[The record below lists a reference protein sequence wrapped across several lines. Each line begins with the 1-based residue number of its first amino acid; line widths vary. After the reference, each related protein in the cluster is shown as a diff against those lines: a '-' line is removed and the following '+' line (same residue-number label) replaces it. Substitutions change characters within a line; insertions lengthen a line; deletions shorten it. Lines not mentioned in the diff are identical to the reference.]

1 MILPGVVF
9 ITGACVLVLEVVATR
24 VLAPYFG
31 NTIYTVSSI
40 IGVILAALSFGY
52 YFGGRLADKRPVATW
67 FYGIILISG
76 LTVIGLE
83 AIIIFIL
90 PSLGNA
96 LSLIYGPLITAVI
109 LFFLPAF
116 FLGTL
121 SPYAI
126 KLQHQ
131 AFPEEGIGAVSG
143 TIFFWS
149 TFGSIA
155 GSLLTGFVFIPNF
168 GVDKII
174 IGVGLLLTFVGFWPL
189 LKQGIKIKYFFLI
202 LLALIAAG
210 AELITISFPPNDLIY
225 SRDGVYEKLFIFDR
239 EYKGRPTRFFQ
250 QDRSNSGA
258 MHLDSDDLVF
268 DYTKYYALY
277 KVFNP
282 DLRQAL
288 VIGGGTYSI
297 PKALLK
303 ERGIEAVDVA
313 EIEPSLFELGKKYF
327 RLPEDA
333 RLKNYVIDGRRWLKQ
348 TDKKYDL
355 IFSDVYYS
363 LYSLPVHFTTE
374 EFFKL
379 AKSRLSNS
387 GIFMANL
394 IGNLDSRP
402 PSLIFSE
409 MKTLQAVFPNSYF
422 FAVRS
427 LELKQTQNIIFVGLN
442 NDHQIDFSDKSIVE
456 SQNEI
461 ISQAGSK
468 LIDLRQVNFD
478 LYTKLTDNY
487 SPVEYLTA
495 KVLNYRTYALK
506 KYLLRQL
513 AYISNFFVAELAS
526 LKQSSL
532 QK

>member
-1 MILPGVVF
+1 MIFTPRLKKIILPGVVF

-24 VLAPYFG
+24 VLSPYFG

-40 IGVILAALSFGY
+40 LGVILAALSLGY
-52 YFGGRLADKRPVATW
+52 YFGGRLADKRPDAAW
-67 FYGIILISG
+67 FYAIILASG
-76 LTVIGLE
+76 LTVIILE
-83 AIIIFIL
+83 AIIVLLL

-96 LSLIYGPLITAVI
+96 LSLIYGPLIAASI
-109 LFFLPAF
+109 LFFLPALL
-116 FLGTL
+116 LGTL

-126 KLQHQ
+126 KLQSQ
-131 AFPEEGIGAVSG
+131 ACAEAGIGSVSG

-149 TFGSIA
+149 TLGSIA

-174 IGVGLLLTFVGFWPL
+174 IGTGFLLILIGFLPL
-189 LKQGIKIKYFFLI
+189 VKDGFKFKHFFLI
-202 LLALIAAG
+202 VLVATFVVGEFILL
-210 AELITISFPPNDLIY
+210 SFGSKNLVY

-239 EYKGRPTRFFQ
+239 EYKGQPARFFQ

-258 MHLDSDDLVF
+258 MYLNSDDLVF

-277 KVFNP
+277 KIFNP
-282 DLRQAL
+282 ELKQAL
-288 VIGGGTYSI
+288 VIGGGAYSV

-303 ERGIEAVDVA
+303 EPKLETVDVA
-313 EIEPSLFELGKKYF
+313 EIEPSLFNLGKKYF
-327 RLPEDA
+327 RVPDDN
-333 RLKNYVIDGRRWLKQ
+333 RLKNHIIDGRRWLFE
-348 TDKKYDL
+348 TEKKYDL

-379 AKSRLSNS
+379 AKSRLSDN

-409 MKTLQAVFPNSYF
+409 MKTLKAVFPASYF
-422 FAVRS
+422 FAVNSPDSKR
-427 LELKQTQNIIFVGLN
+427 TQNIIFVGLN
-442 NDHQIDFSDKSIVE
+442 HDQKINFSDKSITE
-456 SQNEI
+456 NQDEI
-461 ISQAGSK
+461 ISQSGGK
-468 LIDLRQVNFD
+468 LIDLSKTDFN

-495 KVLNYRTYALK
+495 KVLN
-506 KYLLRQL
+506 
-513 AYISNFFVAELAS
+513 
-526 LKQSSL
+526 
-532 QK
+532 

>member
-1 MILPGVVF
+1 MPKFKKIILPAAVF

-52 YFGGRLADKRPVATW
+52 YFGGRLADKRPAAAW
-67 FYGIILISG
+67 FYGIILASG

-90 PSLGNA
+90 PALGNS
-96 LSLIYGPLITAVI
+96 LSLIYGPLITASV
-109 LFFLPAF
+109 LFFLPALL
-116 FLGTL
+116 LGTL

-126 KLQHQ
+126 KLQSQ

-143 TIFFWS
+143 VIFFWS
-149 TFGSIA
+149 TLGSIA

-174 IGVGLLLTFVGFWPL
+174 IGVGLLLALMGFLPL
-189 LKQGIKIKYFFLI
+189 LKNGFKISHFFLI
-202 LLALIAAG
+202 FLALVFIG
-210 AELITISFPPNDLIY
+210 GELIVLSAGWRISLNNSVY
-225 SRDGVYEKLFIFDR
+225 SRDGVYEKLLIFDR
-239 EYKGRPTRFFQ
+239 EYNGRPARFFQ

-258 MHLDSDDLVF
+258 MYLGSEELAF
-268 DYTKYYALY
+268 DYTKYYLLY
-277 KVFNP
+277 KIFNP
-282 DLRQAL
+282 AMKQAL
-288 VIGGGTYSI
+288 VIGGGAYSI

-303 ERGIEAVDVA
+303 EPGLETVDVA

-327 RLPEDA
+327 RVPEDG
-333 RLKNYVIDGRRWLKQ
+333 RLKNHIIDGRRWLFE
-348 TDKKYDL
+348 TEKKYDL
-355 IFSDVYYS
+355 IFNDVYYS

-379 AKSRLSNS
+379 AKSRLDDN
-387 GIFMANL
+387 GVFMANL

-402 PSLIFSE
+402 PSLILSE
-409 MKTLQAVFPNSYF
+409 MKTLKAVFPNCYF
-422 FAVRS
+422 FAVRAPES
-427 LELKQTQNIIFVGLN
+427 EKTQNIIFVGLN
-442 NDHQIDFSDKSIVE
+442 NEREIDFSDKSITE
-456 SQNEI
+456 NPEEI
-461 ISQAGSK
+461 ISRAGSK
-468 LIDLRQVNFD
+468 LIDLSRIDFN

-495 KVLNYRTYALK
+495 KVLN
-506 KYLLRQL
+506 
-513 AYISNFFVAELAS
+513 
-526 LKQSSL
+526 
-532 QK
+532 

>member
-1 MILPGVVF
+1 MPNIKKIILPGVVF

-40 IGVILAALSFGY
+40 LGVILAALSLGY

-67 FYGIILISG
+67 FYALILISG
-76 LTVIGLE
+76 LTVFGLE
-83 AIIIFIL
+83 AVVIFIL

-96 LSLIYGPLITAVI
+96 LSLIYGPLITASI
-109 LFFLPAF
+109 LFFLPAL

-126 KLQHQ
+126 KLQQQ
-131 AFPEEGIGAVSG
+131 AFPEQGIGAISG

-174 IGVGLLLTFVGFWPL
+174 IGVGLLLTLVGFCPL
-189 LKQGIKIKYFFLI
+189 LKPGVKIRQLVFIF
-202 LLALIAAG
+202 LLAILVG
-210 AELITISFPPNDLIY
+210 GELIISSASWRLEADKLVY
-225 SRDGVYEKLFIFDR
+225 TRDGVYEKLFIFDR
-239 EYKGRPTRFFQ
+239 EYKGRPARFFQ
-250 QDRSNSGA
+250 QDRSNSAA
-258 MHLDSDDLVF
+258 MYLDADDLVF
-268 DYTKYYALY
+268 DYSKYYALY
-277 KVFNP
+277 KIFNP
-282 DLRQAL
+282 DLKQAL
-288 VIGGGTYSI
+288 VIGGGAYSI

-303 ERGIEAVDVA
+303 EPGLETVDVA
-313 EIEPSLFELGKKYF
+313 EIEPSLYELGRKYF
-327 RLPEDA
+327 RLPVDE
-333 RLKNYVIDGRRWLKQ
+333 RLQNHIVDGRRWLFE
-348 TDKKYDL
+348 TNKKYDL

-379 AKSRLSNS
+379 AKSRLAET
-387 GIFMANL
+387 GVFMANL

-409 MKTLQAVFPNSYF
+409 MKTLKAVFPASFF

-427 LELKQTQNIIFVGLN
+427 PDLNQTQNIIFVGLN
-442 NDHQIDFSDKSIVE
+442 NNRQIDFSNKLITE
-456 SQNEI
+456 NENEI
-461 ISQAGSK
+461 ISQAASK
-468 LIDLRQVNFD
+468 LIDLSQVDFA
-478 LYTKLTDNY
+478 LYVKLTDNY

-495 KVLNYRTYALK
+495 KVLN
-506 KYLLRQL
+506 
-513 AYISNFFVAELAS
+513 
-526 LKQSSL
+526 
-532 QK
+532 